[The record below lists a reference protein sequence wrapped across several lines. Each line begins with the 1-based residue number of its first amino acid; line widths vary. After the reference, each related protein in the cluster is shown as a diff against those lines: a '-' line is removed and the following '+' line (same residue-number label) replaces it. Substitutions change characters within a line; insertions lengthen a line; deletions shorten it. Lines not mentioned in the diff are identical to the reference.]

1 MFTKA
6 VIQTEQNQ
14 KPFIDE
20 LVLPNPSYN
29 QVIVKLY
36 SSGICH
42 SQLHQIDKPGGRPQV
57 FGHEGFGIVTHL
69 GANVSHLK
77 QGDLVIVT
85 WVPRNP
91 IKGRVKAIPCGATYN
106 NELVHG
112 QVFTWA
118 EDVLIFDDYAIKVP
132 DDSPKDLSCV
142 VGCAVLTGAGA
153 VMNTAKVKAGNT
165 VAVFGAGGVGLSAIK
180 MASILEASRII
191 AVDIDQSKL
200 DFAKKFGATDL
211 INANECDPV
220 EKIIA
225 ITDGGVDFAFD
236 AIGIKITN
244 EQILPATVSGGP
256 GAENHGG
263 MAVLIGMPGNE
274 MTIDPRHFMYNQRI
288 YRGSLGA
295 TYPEKD
301 FAMFLQWYKEGKF
314 PLDQL
319 VTKKYKFE
327 DFHQACE
334 DLRGNQVFG
343 RSIIEF

>member
-20 LVLPNPSYN
+20 LVLSNPSSN

-57 FGHEGFGIVTHL
+57 FGHEGFGVVTHL
-69 GANVSHLK
+69 GTNVSHVK
-77 QGDLVIVT
+77 EGDLVIVT

-91 IKGRVKAIPCGATYN
+91 IKGRVKSIPCGATYH
-106 NELVHG
+106 NELVYG

-118 EDVLIFDDYAIKVP
+118 EDVLIFDDYVIKVP
-132 DDSPKDLSCV
+132 DDSPKDLSCI

-153 VMNTAKVKAGNT
+153 VMNTAKVKRGNT

-180 MASILEASRII
+180 MASILEASKVIV
-191 AVDIDQSKL
+191 VDIDQAKL

-220 EKIIA
+220 KKIIE

-236 AIGIKITN
+236 AIGKKITN
-244 EQILPATVSGGP
+244 EQILPVTVSGGP

-274 MTIDPRHFMYNQRI
+274 MTIDSGHFMYNQRI

-301 FAMFLQWYKEGKF
+301 FPMFLQWYKEGKF

-327 DFHQACE
+327 DFYQACE

>member
-6 VIQTEQNQ
+6 VIQTDHKQE
-14 KPFIDE
+14 PFIGE
-20 LVLPNPSYN
+20 LSLPNPDFN

-42 SQLHQIDKPGGRPQV
+42 SQLHQIAKPGNRPQV
-57 FGHEGFGIVTHL
+57 FGHEGLGVVTHI
-69 GANVSHLK
+69 GKNVDHVK
-77 QGDLVIVT
+77 EGDLVIVT

-91 IKGRVKAIPCGATYN
+91 IKGRPNVIPCGATYN
-106 NELVHG
+106 DELVHG

-118 EDVLIFDDYAIKVP
+118 EDALIFADYVVKIP
-132 DDSPKDLSCV
+132 DDSPKDLGCI

-153 VMNTAKVKAGNT
+153 VMNTAKVKRGNT

-180 MASILEASRII
+180 MASILEASKVIV
-191 AVDIDQSKL
+191 VDIDQAKL

-211 INANECDPV
+211 INASEYDPV
-220 EKIIA
+220 EKIIE
-225 ITDGGVDFAFD
+225 ITEGGVDFSFD

-244 EQILPATVSGGP
+244 EQILPITVSGGP
-256 GAENHGG
+256 GADNHGG

-274 MTIDPRHFMYNQRI
+274 MTIDPGHFMYNQRI

-295 TYPEKD
+295 TYPQKD
-301 FAMFLQWYKEGKF
+301 FEMFFQWHKEGIF
-314 PLDQL
+314 PLDQF
-319 VTKKYKFE
+319 VTKKYKLE
-327 DFHQACE
+327 DFNQACK
-334 DLRGNQVFG
+334 DLREHKIFG